1 MRPRKKSGND
11 EIRTRDMFLN
21 PSVGRKA
28 PTAEKNESRPIENG
42 NHYRIKI
49 NSNSKH
55 SWLGGAEKQSPELTF

>member
-1 MRPRKKSGND
+1 
-11 EIRTRDMFLN
+11 MFLN